1 MRRGKSNEKGV
12 EPLERPEREVNF
24 MPELPEVETIRQDLE
39 KELPGF
45 LIDSVQ
51 TTFLPMVKPT
61 LTTVREGIVGKTI
74 KDFKRKGKLLI
85 VNFRNSTKH
94 LLFHLKMTGRLLVR
108 DEKHKQDPFTRVIL
122 KLSRNGKSRELRF
135 TDVRKFGFVKVAGE
149 EELKKILAAMGPE
162 PLDDLNLEGFKKIL
176 QKSRRPVKVVL
187 MDQGL
192 ISGVGNIYANEA
204 LFLAKI
210 HPRTQSDKI
219 AVEKV
224 ENLYFVLIKVLKEGI
239 KYRGASD
246 NTYRDA
252 HGEKGHFQEHFKVY
266 GRKGEKCLVCGEQIK
281 RIELGQRGT
290 FFCPRC
296 QK

>member
-122 KLSRNGKSRELRF
+122 
-135 TDVRKFGFVKVAGE
+135 
-149 EELKKILAAMGPE
+149 
-162 PLDDLNLEGFKKIL
+162 
-176 QKSRRPVKVVL
+176 
-187 MDQGL
+187 
-192 ISGVGNIYANEA
+192 
-204 LFLAKI
+204 
-210 HPRTQSDKI
+210 
-219 AVEKV
+219 
-224 ENLYFVLIKVLKEGI
+224 
-239 KYRGASD
+239 
-246 NTYRDA
+246 
-252 HGEKGHFQEHFKVY
+252 
-266 GRKGEKCLVCGEQIK
+266 
-281 RIELGQRGT
+281 
-290 FFCPRC
+290 
-296 QK
+296 

>member
-1 MRRGKSNEKGV
+1 
-12 EPLERPEREVNF
+12 

-39 KELPGF
+39 EELKDF
-45 LIDSVQ
+45 RVDSIQ

-61 LTTVREGIVGKTI
+61 LTIVREGIVGKTI

-85 VNFRNSTKH
+85 VNFRDGTKH
-94 LLFHLKMTGRLLVR
+94 LLFHLKLTGRLLVR
-108 DEKHKQDPFTRVIL
+108 NEKDKQDPFTRVIFR
-122 KLSRNGKSRELRF
+122 LSKNGKSRELRF
-135 TDVRKFGFVKVAGE
+135 TDVRKFGFLKVVGE
-149 EELKKILAAMGPE
+149 EELRKMLAAMGPE
-162 PLDDLNLEGFKKIL
+162 PLNDLNLEGFKKIL

-224 ENLYFVLIKVLKEGI
+224 ANLYSALIKVLEEGI
-239 KYRGASD
+239 EYRGASD

-252 HGEKGHFQEHFKVY
+252 HGEKGHFQEHFRVY
-266 GRKGEKCLVCGEQIK
+266 GKKGENCLVCGEKIK

-290 FFCPRC
+290 FYCPSC
-296 QK
+296 QPES